1 MSAKTITFAG
11 LAALAVAMGVG
22 RFAFTPILP
31 IMQADVGLSIFDG
44 SWLAAANYLGYL
56 LGALTAIRLPLKP
69 VTVIRGALVAI
80 SLTTLAM
87 GLHENFTYGVVVRTV
102 AGVASAWVL
111 VFVSAWALAQ
121 RAQSGVLYAGVGT
134 GIAGAGMACLVL
146 MAMHATSS
154 TAWIALGA
162 ASLVI
167 TALLWRVFN
176 SGSST
181 AGQNGLATRR
191 HRHWQLVICYGVFGF
206 GYVIP
211 ATGLPARARDVIA
224 DPQMFGWA
232 WPVFGVAAAASTFFA
247 GLFANHRRVWII
259 AALLMALGVVLPLII
274 PGLVGILAAAIL
286 VGGTFMVI
294 TMAGMQEARR
304 VAAEH
309 ARPLMAAMTSAFAL
323 GQIAGP
329 LWVGYRSNVAH
340 TLVAAA
346 VLLVL
351 SATAL
356 SFNGSLFNGARK

>member
-31 IMQADVGLSIFDG
+31 IMQADAGLSIFDG

-87 GLHENFTYGVVVRTV
+87 GLHENFTYWVVLRTV

-154 TAWIALGA
+154 TAWIALSVVPAMFGTVRSWMTEAGA
-162 ASLVI
+162 ALVRI
-167 TALLWRVFN
+167 TPPKTGFSTS
-176 SGSST
+176 SGSTILLSST
-181 AGQNGLATRR
+181 PR
-191 HRHWQLVICYGVFGF
+191 
-206 GYVIP
+206 
-211 ATGLPARARDVIA
+211 
-224 DPQMFGWA
+224 
-232 WPVFGVAAAASTFFA
+232 
-247 GLFANHRRVWII
+247 
-259 AALLMALGVVLPLII
+259 
-274 PGLVGILAAAIL
+274 
-286 VGGTFMVI
+286 
-294 TMAGMQEARR
+294 
-304 VAAEH
+304 
-309 ARPLMAAMTSAFAL
+309 
-323 GQIAGP
+323 
-329 LWVGYRSNVAH
+329 
-340 TLVAAA
+340 
-346 VLLVL
+346 
-351 SATAL
+351 
-356 SFNGSLFNGARK
+356 